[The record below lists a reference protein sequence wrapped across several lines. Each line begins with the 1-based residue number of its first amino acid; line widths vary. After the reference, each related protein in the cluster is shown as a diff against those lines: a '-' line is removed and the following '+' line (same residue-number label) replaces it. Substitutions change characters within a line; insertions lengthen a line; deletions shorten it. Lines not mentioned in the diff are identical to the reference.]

1 MNDLG
6 IGINLSWLDEKVEAI
21 EKHKVLYFFIR
32 LFLFRLRRKLKYKE
46 LYLIFY
52 GIEKGK
58 NREEIAKKIALNR
71 TLKVYMDN
79 NNGLLPKG
87 YRPSFKD
94 DFIYD

>member
-1 MNDLG
+1 MTDLG

-21 EKHKVLYFFIR
+21 DKHKMLYFFIR
-32 LFLFRLRRKLKYKE
+32 LFLFRLRRKLNYKE

-52 GIEKGK
+52 GMEKDRNG
-58 NREEIAKKIALNR
+58 EEIAKKIALNR

-79 NNGLLPKG
+79 NNGQLPNG

-94 DFIYD
+94 DFIYE

>member
-1 MNDLG
+1 MTDLG

-21 EKHKVLYFFIR
+21 EKHKVLYFFIC
-32 LFLFRLRRKLKYKE
+32 LFLCRLRRKLKYKE

-58 NREEIAKKIALNR
+58 NGEEIAKKIALNR